1 MTAAT
6 VKTSQA
12 AYDFSMKL
20 IIPALSACNE
30 EVQEATTEAWNRVS
44 QAHQAIKDAHD
55 ALTTLTEV
63 TKLAADSISTAVGSS
78 PGEHAGW

>member
-30 EVQEATTEAWNRVS
+30 VQEATTEAWHRVS
-44 QAHQAIKDAHD
+44 QAHEAIKAAHN

-63 TKLAADSISTAVGSS
+63 TKSAADSISTAVGSS